1 MPHSIAPDESRG
13 LSSLGFLPARA
24 VTGYVLAIVAIML
37 IAWFS
42 YASLVNRTVT
52 SARVQH
58 SIDTMAAIDETLSL
72 VKDAETGQR
81 GYLLGGEAGYLEPYA
96 DAKAG
101 LAGASRRLRAL
112 VAGDATEEAHVD
124 AWLQLVDGKLAEL
137 EQTVDLRRRGD
148 GSAALQIFAS
158 EKGRVLMERLR
169 ALAAELKAEEQRRQ
183 DGYRDDWQQAS
194 DRSVWVA
201 LGGSAILFVL
211 VLIAAYLSSR
221 DYRAR
226 ETDTWLRRG
235 QAGLTERLLGEQGLQ
250 SLGENALGFISRY
263 LEAPVGTAYVQVGG
277 GRFEQVA
284 AQAPDGGVA
293 AAELRL
299 GEGLVGQAVKDRR
312 LLHLRDLPA
321 GYLPLRSG
329 LGRGDVGELLILPA
343 IDGGVV
349 QAVLEFGFLRPVRE
363 AEKELLRRAG
373 DSFALAVRT
382 AKDRLRVQELL
393 EETQQ
398 QAEELQTQQEELR
411 VSNEELEEQSSALR
425 ASRAQLENQQSEL
438 EQSNVQLQELAQ
450 QLEHQRDQLAR
461 SQVSLID
468 KAAELERTN
477 TYKSEFLA
485 NMSHE
490 LRTPL
495 NSTLI
500 LAKLLADNKQGNLTE
515 EQVKF
520 AQTIASA
527 GQDLLAIINDI
538 LDLAKIEAGKVEL
551 NREKVNIAAAADALM
566 RVFRPVADEKGL
578 RLHGEIEPGTPA
590 ELVTDPL
597 RLGQILRNL
606 LSNAIKFT
614 EFGEVRL
621 RVGADER
628 GQLQFAVHD
637 TGIGI
642 SEAQLESVFEAFRQ
656 ADGSTHRKYGGT
668 GLGLAISRDL
678 ARLLGGDIAVRSTPG
693 RGSVFVLTLPLQPD
707 DAAAGAP
714 PPAPALAP
722 SGTGAAPRAAAP
734 RSATASSP
742 PRPAIAE

>member
-13 LSSLGFLPARA
+13 LRSLGFLPAKA
-24 VTGYVLAIVAIML
+24 VIGYVLAIVAIVL

-42 YASLVNRTVT
+42 YDSLVNRTVT
-52 SARVQH
+52 SARVQR
-58 SIDTMAAIDETLSL
+58 SIDTMAAIEETLSL

-81 GYLLGGEAGYLEPYA
+81 GYLLAGEAGYLEPYA

-101 LAGASRRLRAL
+101 LTGVRRRLRDL
-112 VAGDATEEAHVD
+112 VAGDTAEEARVD
-124 AWLQLVDGKLAEL
+124 AWLQLIDDKLAEL
-137 EQTVDLRRRGD
+137 EQTIELRRSGDGAAAQQVFVSAKGRLLMDRLRTMAADLRT
-148 GSAALQIFAS
+148 
-158 EKGRVLMERLR
+158 
-169 ALAAELKAEEQRRQ
+169 EEQRKQ
-183 DGYRDDWQQAS
+183 DGYRDDWQQAG
-194 DRSVWVA
+194 DRSVWIA

-211 VLIAAYLSSR
+211 VLIAAYVSSR

-226 ETDTWLRRG
+226 ETEAWLRRG
-235 QAGLTERLLGEQGLQ
+235 VAGLTERLLGEQGVQ
-250 SLGENALGFISRY
+250 SLGENALGFVARY
-263 LEAPVGTAYVQVGG
+263 IDAPVGTAYVRAGG

-284 AQAPDGGVA
+284 AQAPDGGA
-293 AAELRL
+293 AATELRL

-312 LLHLRDLPA
+312 LLHLRQLPA

-343 IDGGVV
+343 SHEGVV

-373 DSFALAVRT
+373 ESVALAVRT
-382 AKDRLRVQELL
+382 AKDRQRVQELL

-411 VSNEELEEQSSALR
+411 VSNEELEEQSNALR

-438 EQSNVQLQELAQ
+438 EQSNAQLEEVAQ
-450 QLEHQRDQLAR
+450 QLERQRDQLAR
-461 SQVSLID
+461 SQVTLID
-468 KAAELERTN
+468 KAAELERAN

-527 GQDLLAIINDI
+527 GKDLLAIINDI
-538 LDLAKIEAGKVEL
+538 LDLAKIEAGRVEF
-551 NREKVNIAAAADALM
+551 NHEKVNIAAATDALM
-566 RVFRPVADEKGL
+566 RAFRPVVDEKGL
-578 RLHGEIEPGTPA
+578 QLHCDIEVGTPA
-590 ELVTDPL
+590 ELATDPL

-614 EFGEVRL
+614 ERGEVRL
-621 RVGADER
+621 RVAADDR

-642 SEAQLESVFEAFRQ
+642 AEPQLDAIFEAFRQ
-656 ADGSTHRKYGGT
+656 ADGSMHR
-668 GLGLAISRDL
+668 
-678 ARLLGGDIAVRSTPG
+678 
-693 RGSVFVLTLPLQPD
+693 
-707 DAAAGAP
+707 
-714 PPAPALAP
+714 
-722 SGTGAAPRAAAP
+722 
-734 RSATASSP
+734 
-742 PRPAIAE
+742 